1 MHKIIVIADVNS
13 FQKEVSFQRIVFLE
27 TLQMLG
33 TIQLY
38 HPTERVSIEPTDII
52 IFYFIRPFHHDSCFE
67 IPSSFRPHALQSL
80 IYMEDIYH
88 VRDITRLLHKNKI
101 FNLILPMRQYYY
113 EQIFQRLGFRTFVV
127 HTFLRVPRNVMIEE
141 KTHDILL
148 YGNTNP
154 LIYPFRHRLF
164 QLLLKHRHFFR
175 IQHVPFLQ
183 ISRNTTLEKQDI
195 LYRSIRGAR
204 LCVATN
210 SVYNFLIKKYLEI
223 PSCGTAIL
231 GNIPSNYSDIF
242 TEDTIVYVHRNMSDH
257 EIIREISNH
266 LQNPERLQLKTDTL
280 QKIIRSQFS
289 LQNSLYEIEQIKKNF
304 T

>member
-1 MHKIIVIADVNS
+1 MPNIIVIADVNS
-13 FQKEVSFQRIVFLE
+13 FQKEVSFQRIIFLR

-33 TIQLY
+33 AIQLY
-38 HPTERVSIEPTDII
+38 HPNEPVSIGSRDIL
-52 IFYFIRPFHHDSCFE
+52 IFYFIRPFHHESCFE
-67 IPSSFRPHALQSL
+67 IPSSFRRYVSRSL

-88 VRDITRLLHKNKI
+88 VRHITKLLHQNKI
-101 FNLILPMRQYYY
+101 FNLILPMKQSYY
-113 EQIFQRLGFRTFVV
+113 EQIFNRLGFRTFVV
-127 HTFLRVPRNVMIEE
+127 HTFLRVPRNIMIKQ

-154 LIYPFRHRLF
+154 QIYPFRHRLF
-164 QLLLKHRHFFR
+164 QLLLKHRHLFR
-175 IQHVPFLQ
+175 IKHVPFLQ

-195 LYRSIRGAR
+195 LYRSIRCAR

-210 SVYNFLIKKYLEI
+210 SAYNFLIKKYLEI

-242 TEDTIVYVHRNMSDH
+242 TEDTMVYVHRKMSDH
-257 EIIREISNH
+257 EIMVEISNH
-266 LQNPERLQLKTDTL
+266 LQNPEYLQMKTNSL
-280 QKIIRSQFS
+280 QKLIRSKFS